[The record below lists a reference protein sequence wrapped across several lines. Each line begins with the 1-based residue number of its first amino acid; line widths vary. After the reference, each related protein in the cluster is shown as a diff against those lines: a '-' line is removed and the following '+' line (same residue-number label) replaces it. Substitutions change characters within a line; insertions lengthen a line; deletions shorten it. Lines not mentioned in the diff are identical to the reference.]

1 MKSDGRRVPR
11 VEREVQQCIAQYLLR
26 GYRGRLPGLV
36 TVSRVLM
43 PADLRTARVYVSVLS
58 DNPEHQD
65 EVLELLQDA
74 TADIQYHLGRELKM
88 RYCPKIK
95 FFADETTEKV
105 LKIESILKEIENQ
118 NRASDLESESFA
130 DSESEEKD

>member
-26 GYRGRLPGLV
+26 DYRGRLPGLV

-65 EVLELLQDA
+65 EVLEFLQNA
-74 TADIQYHLGRELKM
+74 IADIQYHLGRELKM

-105 LKIESILKEIENQ
+105 LKIEAILKEIESQ
-118 NRASDLESESFA
+118 NRVREPEAESFA

>member
-43 PADLRTARVYVSVLS
+43 PADLRTAKVYVSVLS
-58 DNPEHQD
+58 DKSEHQD
-65 EVLELLQDA
+65 EVLELLQEA
-74 TADIQYHLGRELKM
+74 ASDIQGHLGRELKM
-88 RYCPKIK
+88 RYCPKLK

-118 NRASDLESESFA
+118 NRTAEQGFETEP
-130 DSESEEKD
+130 DSESEEKG